1 MASVITSKVGTGT
14 SVPLSINASNTYFK
28 GNVIFNKSVT
38 CNVTSTN
45 SIFFDGTG
53 NLYVDVGNIQFSAKD
68 SFQLRKGY
76 SSYSLPSKTG
86 TIALTSDI
94 TSSID
99 DLKEALKPLMYSNS
113 YDTFGKAPSGHDNY
127 YELCVL
133 KSASDTENGG
143 SLLLE
148 ATLGDYGR
156 EKQGY
161 ILCQISTRDG
171 L

>member
-1 MASVITSKVGTGT
+1 MITSIDSDT
-14 SVPLSINASNTYFK
+14 SYFNMNFNNLSIKT
-28 GNVIFNKSVT
+28 
-38 CNVTSTN
+38 
-45 SIFFDGTG
+45 TG
-53 NLYVDVGNIQFSAKD
+53 NLTLSTASNKKINLSTNTLNLSLTNITKD
-68 SFQLRKGY
+68 GY
-76 SSYSLPSKTG
+76 TYTLPNNSG
-86 TIALTSDI
+86 IIAVTNNY
-94 TSSID
+94 
-99 DLKEALKPLMYSNS
+99 E
-113 YDTFGKAPSGHDNY
+113 TFGKAPSGHDNY